1 MNTGSTPARHTV
13 LALIAFA
20 LPALGFLVVRMFVP
34 TATPAVAHA
43 AVESQMLPAP
53 LPALPGVS
61 DADIALMKTFADAEA
76 DAPQRLNAGIGAPQP
91 VIPVGKP
98 RASID
103 LPTGIALSS
112 VMKAPGGA
120 VAVIQG
126 KLYRTG
132 DRVTPEWTVSAIDD
146 KARTAELTHTNGDR
160 RTLAIEK

>member
-1 MNTGSTPARHTV
+1 MNTSRTHARHTV
-13 LALIAFA
+13 VALIAFA
-20 LPALGFLVVRMFVP
+20 LPALGFLAVRLLVP
-34 TATPAVAHA
+34 SATPVVAHA
-43 AVESQMLPAP
+43 AMDPKVMPAP

-61 DADIALMKTFADAEA
+61 DADSALMKTFAEAEA
-76 DAPQRLNAGIGAPQP
+76 DAPQRLKTGIGAPQP

-98 RASID
+98 RASIE
-103 LPTGIALSS
+103 LPTGIALTS
-112 VMKAPGGA
+112 VMKTPGGA

-126 KLYRTG
+126 KLYRSG